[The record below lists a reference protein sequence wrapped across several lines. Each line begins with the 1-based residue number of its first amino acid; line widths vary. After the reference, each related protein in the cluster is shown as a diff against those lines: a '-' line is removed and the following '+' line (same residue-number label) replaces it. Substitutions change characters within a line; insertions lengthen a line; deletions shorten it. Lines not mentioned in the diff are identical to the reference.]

1 MLEGIGIDIVE
12 VKRFRGAV
20 ERRGERLLNR
30 LFTEGELL
38 YARGKKRPEVHLAA
52 RFAAKVSVMKAVGSP
67 LKFRGIEISND
78 GSGRPVAEAMGL
90 DKNLRISVSITH
102 DGGLAV
108 AKAVIERL

>member
-12 VKRFRGAV
+12 VERFKGAV

-30 LFTEGELL
+30 LFTERELL
-38 YARGKKRPEVHLAA
+38 YARGKKRPETHLAA
-52 RFAAKVSVMKAVGSP
+52 RFAAKVSVVKAFGLPMS
-67 LKFRGIEISND
+67 FRGIEISND
-78 GSGRPVAEAMGL
+78 DSGRPVAEVIGL
-90 DKNLRISVSITH
+90 DKSLRISVSITH

>member
-12 VKRFRGAV
+12 VERFKGALA
-20 ERRGERLLNR
+20 RRGERFLKR
-30 LFTEGELL
+30 LFTESELL
-38 YARGKKRPEVHLAA
+38 YARGKKRPETHLAA

-67 LKFRGIEISND
+67 LNFMGVEISND
-78 GSGRPVAEAMGL
+78 GSGRPVAVASGL
-90 DKNLRISVSITH
+90 DKDLRISISITH

>member
-12 VKRFRGAV
+12 VERFEGALA
-20 ERRGERLLNR
+20 RRGERLLRR
-30 LFTEGELL
+30 LFTERELL
-38 YARGKKRPEVHLAA
+38 YARGKKRTETHLAA
-52 RFAAKVSVMKAVGSP
+52 RFAAKVSVMKAFGSP
-67 LKFRGIEISND
+67 LSFREIEISND

-90 DKNLRISVSITH
+90 DKSLRISISITH